1 LSETVT
7 VTSKSQITLPKGL
20 RQDLKVMPGDK
31 LVFIKTPE
39 GKYLIDA
46 IKIPKNP
53 TEILEGTLEDLDMD
67 AVSLKH
73 TIYKTVAKRTNE
85 KILTK

>member
-1 LSETVT
+1 MSETVT

-20 RQDLKVMPGDK
+20 RQELNVTPGDK
-31 LVFIKTPE
+31 LVFIRTPE

-46 IKIPKNP
+46 IKIPRNP
-53 TEILEGTLEDLDMD
+53 AEVLEGALEELDID

-73 TIYKTVAKRTNE
+73 TIYKTVAKRTSL
-85 KILTK
+85 KMLVK